1 MPRRSRKNGTKQLE
15 RSIWKTALYVRL
27 SIEDNGKKG
36 GDSAENQLVFLKN
49 YAEQHEWM
57 KIIESYIDNGQTGT
71 DFERPEW
78 ERLLSDIR
86 KQRVNCIIVKDL
98 SRFARNYLEAGDYL
112 QKIFPFMVSGYSD

>member
-57 KIIESYIDNGQTGT
+57 KIVESYIDNGQTGT

-78 ERLLSDIR
+78 ERLLSDI
-86 KQRVNCIIVKDL
+86 
-98 SRFARNYLEAGDYL
+98 
-112 QKIFPFMVSGYSD
+112 